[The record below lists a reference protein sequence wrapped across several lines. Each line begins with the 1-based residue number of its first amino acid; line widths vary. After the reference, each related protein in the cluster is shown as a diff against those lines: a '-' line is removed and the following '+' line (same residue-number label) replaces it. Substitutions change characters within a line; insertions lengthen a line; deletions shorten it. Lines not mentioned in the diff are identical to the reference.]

1 LAGLSEDV
9 QDLREKVEGLL
20 EKLQRLEGRLEAA
33 ELQELTLREELRREK
48 ERSEGLATE
57 LEGERRAREREE
69 PRGLGLRL
77 FGG

>member
-1 LAGLSEDV
+1 MAGLSEDV
-9 QDLREKVEGLL
+9 RDLREKVEGLL

-33 ELQELTLREELRREK
+33 EIQELTLREELRREK

-69 PRGLGLRL
+69 PRGLGRSL

>member
-9 QDLREKVEGLL
+9 RDLREKVEGLL

-48 ERSEGLATE
+48 ERSEGLATV

-69 PRGLGLRL
+69 PRGLGRRL